1 LNIGVGINNER
12 QDCKTV
18 LCSVCVG
25 GYWCEGGKVKG
36 DEEEGI
42 GLMGH
47 ISLKEIE
54 QRNLL

>member
-1 LNIGVGINNER
+1 MKDR
-12 QDCKTV
+12 TV
-18 LCSVCVG
+18 KQSCAVCVCG